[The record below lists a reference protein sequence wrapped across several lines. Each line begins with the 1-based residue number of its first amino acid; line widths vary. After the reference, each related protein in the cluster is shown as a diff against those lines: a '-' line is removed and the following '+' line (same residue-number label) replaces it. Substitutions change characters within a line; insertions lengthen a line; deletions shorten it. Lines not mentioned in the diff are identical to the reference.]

1 MKKIFT
7 IILSLFM
14 ALQISN
20 SQVTEGE
27 AKLRKQSADTIMGW
41 TKGAIFSVNLSQTSL
56 KNWAAGGQNSVS
68 VNGLFSAFASNKQ
81 EKFMWDNSLDLGYG
95 LLKQG
100 KDADFLKTDDK
111 IDFLSKYGRKASEN
125 WYYAG
130 LFNFKTQMTAGYN
143 YPNTTDEISNLL
155 APAYILGA
163 LGMDY
168 KSGKYFSLFL
178 SPVTIKTT
186 IVNDQVLADAGA
198 FGVEGATY
206 DMAGN
211 VVTPGNK
218 TRSELG
224 GYLRAIY
231 SRNDFKSEILE
242 NISFTSKVDLFTNYL
257 DSPDHVDVS
266 WETLVSLKVN
276 KYISINFN
284 THLLY
289 DHDIKIGIDTDGDN
303 VIDKSGP
310 RTQFKEI
317 LGVGFSYKF

>member
-1 MKKIFT
+1 MKKVFT
-7 IILSLFM
+7 LTLSMFLLF
-14 ALQISN
+14 QI
-20 SQVTEGE
+20 VTAQATE
-27 AKLRKQSADTIMGW
+27 AEEKLRKQSADTIMGW

-68 VNGLFSAFASNKQ
+68 VNGLFSAFTRLKQ
-81 EKFMWDNSLDLGYG
+81 EKFVWDNSLDLGYG

-100 KDADFLKTDDK
+100 KEADFLKTDDK
-111 IDFLSKYGRKASEN
+111 IDFLSKYGRNAFNN

-143 YPNTTDEISNLL
+143 YPNTTDEISNFL

-168 KSGKYFSLFL
+168 KSGTYFSLFI
-178 SPVTIKTT
+178 SPVTVKTT
-186 IVNDQVLADAGA
+186 IVNDQTLANAGA
-198 FGVEGATY
+198 FGVEPATY
-206 DMAGN
+206 DLLGN
-211 VVTPGNK
+211 VITPGEK
-218 TRSELG
+218 SRSEFG

-231 SRNDFKSEILE
+231 SRNDFKSELLE
-242 NISFTSKVDLFTNYL
+242 NISFTTKIDLFSNYI
-257 DSPDHVDVS
+257 DQPDHVDVS
-266 WETLVSLKVN
+266 WETLISLKVN
-276 KYISINFN
+276 KFISVNFN

-289 DHDIKIGIDTDGDN
+289 DHDINIGIDTNGDN
-303 VIDKSGP
+303 IIDKSGP